1 MIFLITIRIWGEFA
15 LQLFEALFSAILKTC
30 RQCLLLQVISLC
42 SFLIQGLHDL
52 RTRSWRIGRIWM
64 DSNDSNDFS
73 GAYEFGEK
81 KDLYICKIDDIH
93 IHDEEKSHSLQ
104 MHQLSAIKAAW
115 VYRAW
120 QFCSCLSLSSKSSCF
135 SVCRLKCAND
145 VDGSFRLA
153 RCPGDEPSVPKPSL
167 SAPFA
172 SHDLGRSKFLDAK
185 PILDRPQPAA
195 CRPFFLVLMCFCGL
209 LCSHFPTC
217 QNVLNH
223 SLPLARS
230 ALPPGFESNRDDV
243 SRSFTVQQIH
253 LCVTWL
259 G

>member
-1 MIFLITIRIWGEFA
+1 
-15 LQLFEALFSAILKTC
+15 
-30 RQCLLLQVISLC
+30 
-42 SFLIQGLHDL
+42 
-52 RTRSWRIGRIWM
+52 M